1 MRLDGRVAIV
11 TGGGGGI
18 GRATCLAFAKEGA
31 NIVIPEV
38 NMANAEAA
46 SKEIAAL
53 GRRCIVVETDVADGE
68 SVRAMVDKTLKE
80 FGRIDVL
87 VNNAGIFSYTR
98 IDACS
103 ETEWDRMMAVNLK
116 GPFLCS
122 QAVME
127 TMRSQKFGRIVNLGS
142 LAGQVGGL
150 VASAPYSAS
159 KAGVMCLTKSFARV
173 LGEYGITVNSIAPG
187 IAATEMAKNH
197 PDMTDSVGACRR
209 PIRGCEC
216 YPFPRL
222 GRGTVHYWCNTGCK
236 WWHSDGII
244 NWKGNRIWNI
254 RHLDVQA

>member
-1 MRLDGRVAIV
+1 MRLNGRVAIV

-18 GRATCLAFAKEGA
+18 GKATCMAFAQEGA
-31 NIVIPEV
+31 DIVIPEV
-38 NMANAEAA
+38 NMTKATAV
-46 SKEIAAL
+46 SDEITTL
-53 GRRCIVVETDVADGE
+53 GRRCMVIETDVADGK
-68 SVRAMVDKTLKE
+68 SVQAMVDRTLE
-80 FGRIDVL
+80 ELDRIDIL

-98 IDACS
+98 IDACT
-103 ETEWDRMMAVNLK
+103 EAEWDRMMAVNLK

-127 TMRSQKFGRIVNLGS
+127 TMKEQRFGRIINLGS

-197 PDMTDSVGACRR
+197 PDMTDQI
-209 PIRGCEC
+209 P
-216 YPFPRL
+216 L
-222 GRGTVHYWCNTGCK
+222 GRVADASEIASAIVFLASDEGQYITGAT
-236 WWHSDGII
+236 
-244 NWKGNRIWNI
+244 
-254 RHLDVQA
+254 LDVNGGIRMG

>member
-1 MRLDGRVAIV
+1 MRLKGRVAIV

-18 GRATCLAFAKEGA
+18 GKATCIAFAQEGA
-31 NIVIPEV
+31 DIVIPEV
-38 NMANAEAA
+38 NMTNA
-46 SKEIAAL
+46 IAVSEEVTAL
-53 GRRCIVVETDVADGE
+53 GRRCKVVETDVADVE
-68 SVRAMVDKTLKE
+68 SVRAMVDMTLE
-80 FGRIDVL
+80 ELGHIDIL

-98 IDACS
+98 IDACG
-103 ETEWDRMMAVNLK
+103 EDEWDRMMAVNLK

-127 TMRSQKFGRIVNLGS
+127 TMKDQRFGRIINLGS

-197 PDMTDSVGACRR
+197 PDMTDQI
-209 PIRGCEC
+209 P
-216 YPFPRL
+216 L
-222 GRGTVHYWCNTGCK
+222 GRVADASEIASVIVFLASEEGQYITGAT
-236 WWHSDGII
+236 
-244 NWKGNRIWNI
+244 
-254 RHLDVQA
+254 LDVNGGIRMG

>member
-1 MRLDGRVAIV
+1 MRLKGRVAIV

-18 GRATCLAFAKEGA
+18 GKATCIAFAQEGA
-31 NIVIPEV
+31 DIVIPEV
-38 NMANAEAA
+38 NMTNATAVSE
-46 SKEIAAL
+46 EVTAL
-53 GRRCIVVETDVADGE
+53 GRRCKVVETDVADVA
-68 SVRAMVDKTLKE
+68 SVRAMVDMTLE
-80 FGRIDVL
+80 ELGRIDIL

-103 ETEWDRMMAVNLK
+103 EDEWDRMMAVNLK

-127 TMRSQKFGRIVNLGS
+127 TMKDQRFGRIINLGS

-197 PDMTDSVGACRR
+197 PDMTDQI
-209 PIRGCEC
+209 P
-216 YPFPRL
+216 L
-222 GRGTVHYWCNTGCK
+222 GRVADASEIASVIVFLASDEGQYITGAT
-236 WWHSDGII
+236 
-244 NWKGNRIWNI
+244 
-254 RHLDVQA
+254 LDVNGGIRMG

>member
-1 MRLDGRVAIV
+1 MRLNGRVAIV

-18 GRATCLAFAKEGA
+18 GKATCIVFAQEGA
-31 NIVIPEV
+31 DIVIPEV
-38 NMANAEAA
+38 NMTNATAVSE
-46 SKEIAAL
+46 EIMAL

-68 SVRAMVDKTLKE
+68 SVHAMVDKTLAE
-80 FGRIDVL
+80 LGRVDIL

-98 IDACS
+98 IDACT
-103 ETEWDRMMAVNLK
+103 EAEWDRMMAVNLK

-127 TMRSQKFGRIVNLGS
+127 TMKAQRFGRIINLGS

-187 IAATEMAKNH
+187 IAATEMAKI
-197 PDMTDSVGACRR
+197 
-209 PIRGCEC
+209 IR
-216 YPFPRL
+216 
-222 GRGTVHYWCNTGCK
+222 
-236 WWHSDGII
+236 I
-244 NWKGNRIWNI
+244 
-254 RHLDVQA
+254 

>member
-1 MRLDGRVAIV
+1 MRLNGRVAIV

-18 GRATCLAFAKEGA
+18 GKATCTAFAQEGA
-31 NIVIPEV
+31 DIVIPEV
-38 NMANAEAA
+38 NMENATAVSE
-46 SKEIAAL
+46 EITTL
-53 GRRCIVVETDVADGE
+53 GRRCMVIETDVADGE
-68 SVRAMVDKTLKE
+68 SVHAMVNMTLE
-80 FGRIDVL
+80 QLGRIDIL

-98 IDACS
+98 IDSCT
-103 ETEWDRMMAVNLK
+103 EVEWDRMMAVNLK

-127 TMRSQKFGRIVNLGS
+127 TMKEQRFGRIINLGS

-197 PDMTDSVGACRR
+197 PDMTDQI
-209 PIRGCEC
+209 P
-216 YPFPRL
+216 L
-222 GRGTVHYWCNTGCK
+222 GRVADASEIASAIVFLASDEGQYITGATI
-236 WWHSDGII
+236 DVNGGIRM
-244 NWKGNRIWNI
+244 G
-254 RHLDVQA
+254 